1 MKPRN
6 GRPWTADERALL
18 RARLQGL
25 SHLSAY
31 FALLALP
38 GSAVLVPL
46 FAWWLDRRKLRRAPQ
61 K

>member
-38 GSAVLVPL
+38 GSAV